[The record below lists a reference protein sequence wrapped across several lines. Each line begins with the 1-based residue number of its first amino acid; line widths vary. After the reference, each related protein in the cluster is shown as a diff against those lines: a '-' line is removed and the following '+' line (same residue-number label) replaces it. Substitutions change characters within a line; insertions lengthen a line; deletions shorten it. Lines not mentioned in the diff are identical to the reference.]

1 VFYVIYELKMKRKL
15 HEHVEDSTNV
25 SSADEIIVDQDKELK
40 LKKAKPLPDGYVCRA
55 CGESNGH
62 AIYDCP
68 LKKSK
73 IKEKKPKKDIVPAK
87 NETVT
92 DGSLKKLYVS
102 GLPFSTTSKSL
113 LTMLLDAGAT
123 KITGKDVTIIPFPDN
138 PRKCKGVALVKNVA
152 DDDADVCI
160 KLSGTEL
167 GKKVLDIQIVS
178 NPSPVESKAKSGQSR
193 AETKAKSAGGHCYRC
208 GGKHSPSDCQNL
220 RICYRCQKTDHLASA
235 CPLKK
240 SNTVKE

>member
-1 VFYVIYELKMKRKL
+1 MKRKL
-15 HEHVEDSTNV
+15 HEQTEDSTNI
-25 SSADEIIVDQDKELK
+25 SSTDDSIVDQDQEEVKQ
-40 LKKAKPLPDGYVCRA
+40 KKKSKPLPDGYVCRA
-55 CGESNGH
+55 CGVIDSH

-68 LKKSK
+68 LKISK
-73 IKEKKPKKDIVPAK
+73 KKEKKPTTKDIVAAQI
-87 NETVT
+87 ETVT
-92 DGSLKKLYVS
+92 DCSLKKLYVS

-113 LTMLLDAGAT
+113 VKMLMDAGAI
-123 KITGKDVTIIPFPDN
+123 KITEKDVTIIPFPDN
-138 PRKCKGVALVKNVA
+138 PRKCKGVALVKNVT
-152 DDDADVCI
+152 DDDANECI

-167 GKKVLDIQIVS
+167 GKKVLDVQIVT
-178 NPSPVESKAKSGQSR
+178 NPPPAESKAKSGQSR
-193 AETKAKSAGGHCYRC
+193 TETKTKSAGGHCYRC